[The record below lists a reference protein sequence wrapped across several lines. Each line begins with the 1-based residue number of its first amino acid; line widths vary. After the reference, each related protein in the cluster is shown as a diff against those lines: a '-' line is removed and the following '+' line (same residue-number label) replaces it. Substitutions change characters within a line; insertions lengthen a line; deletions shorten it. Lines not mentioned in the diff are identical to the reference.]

1 MFENS
6 NVQPLRTLSSA
17 PEANL
22 THIPELDVPLF
33 TTLRFCISKKS
44 MPLKNKTSYVNAPVI
59 FFPFPSMAIF
69 LLDVVG
75 LLLFCLN
82 STGDVTVRSD
92 ITFTET
98 EPETPLFATAEAKSP
113 QVA

>member
-1 MFENS
+1 M
-6 NVQPLRTLSSA
+6 V
-17 PEANL
+17 
-22 THIPELDVPLF
+22 
-33 TTLRFCISKKS
+33 
-44 MPLKNKTSYVNAPVI
+44 
-59 FFPFPSMAIF
+59 IF